1 MNSLNNN
8 AVIFGGAS
16 GIGWATARILMEH
29 GARVTIADVRTPAA
43 LNDSSLLYVDCDVRD
58 AEQVSEAVRQATEV
72 GPLDWLVY
80 STGIQHYGSV
90 VSTTVE
96 EYDLVQSVNARG
108 AFLACRAAIPVMRSG
123 GAIVLVS
130 SVQALA
136 CQEGVA
142 AYAASKGTLEALT
155 RAMAVDHAKDNI
167 RVNSVLPGTV
177 DTPMVR
183 SSAERFSGA
192 NGLEQ
197 TLQQW
202 GNHHPLGRVAHANE
216 IANLIAFLLSEKAS
230 FITGASYNADGGL
243 LAQLAV
249 RLHRKRCGDQ
259 AAHIG
264 FEREE

>member
-1 MNSLNNN
+1 MQNSPNKN
-8 AVIFGGAS
+8 ALIFGGAS
-16 GIGWATARILMEH
+16 GIGGATARIMIEQ
-29 GARVTIADVRTPAA
+29 GARVTIADVRRPSGWADEAA
-43 LNDSSLLYVDCDVRD
+43 QYIDCDVRD
-58 AEQVSEAVRQATEV
+58 PEQVSNAVRCAAAQT
-72 GPLDWLVY
+72 PLDWLVY

-90 VSTTVE
+90 VSTPVE
-96 EYDLVQSVNARG
+96 EYDLVQAINSRG
-108 AFLACRAAIPVMRSG
+108 AFLACRAAIPEMRNG

-136 CQEGVA
+136 TQKGVA
-142 AYAASKGTLEALT
+142 AYAASKGTLEALM

-183 SSAERFSGA
+183 SSAERFGGT

-202 GNHHPLGRVAHANE
+202 GDNHPLGRVAHAEE
-216 IANLIAFLLSEKAS
+216 IANLIAFLLSDKAS
-230 FITGASYNADGGL
+230 FITGASYRVDGGL

-249 RLHRKRCGDQ
+249 RL
-259 AAHIG
+259 
-264 FEREE
+264 

>member
-1 MNSLNNN
+1 MQTSLNKN
-8 AVIFGGAS
+8 ALIFGGAS
-16 GIGWATARILMEH
+16 GIGLATARIMIEQ
-29 GARVTIADVRTPAA
+29 GARVTIADVRRPSGWADEAA
-43 LNDSSLLYVDCDVRD
+43 QYIDCDVRE
-58 AEQVSEAVRQATEV
+58 AAQVGEAVRCAAEQA
-72 GPLDWLVY
+72 PLDWLVY

-90 VSTTVE
+90 VSTSIE
-96 EYDLVQSVNARG
+96 EYDLVQAINARG
-108 AFLACRAAIPVMRSG
+108 AFLACRAAIPNMHSG

-167 RVNSVLPGTV
+167 RVNAVLPGTV

-183 SSAERFSGA
+183 SSAERFGGTD
-192 NGLEQ
+192 GLEQ

-202 GNHHPLGRVAHANE
+202 GDNHPLGRLAHADE
-216 IANLIAFLLSEKAS
+216 IANLIAFLLSDKAS
-230 FITGASYNADGGL
+230 FVTGASYRVDGGL

-249 RLHRKRCGDQ
+249 RL
-259 AAHIG
+259 
-264 FEREE
+264 

>member
-1 MNSLNNN
+1 MQNSLNKN
-8 AVIFGGAS
+8 ALIFGGAS
-16 GIGWATARILMEH
+16 GIGWATARTMMEC
-29 GARVTIADVRTPAA
+29 GARVTIADVRRPSERNDAA
-43 LNDSSLLYVDCDVRD
+43 RYIDCDVRE
-58 AEQVSEAVRQATEV
+58 AEQVVAAVRYATECA
-72 GPLDWLVY
+72 PLDWLIY

-90 VSTTVE
+90 VETPVE
-96 EYDLVQSVNARG
+96 EYDLVQSINARG
-108 AFLACRAAIPVMRSG
+108 AFLACRAAIPQMRNG

-167 RVNSVLPGTV
+167 RVNAVLPGTV

-183 SSAERFSGA
+183 SSAERFGGT

-202 GNHHPLGRVAHANE
+202 GENHPLRRVAHADE
-216 IANLIAFLLSEKAS
+216 IANLIVFLLSDNAS
-230 FITGASYNADGGL
+230 FITGASYRADGGL

-249 RLHRKRCGDQ
+249 RL
-259 AAHIG
+259 
-264 FEREE
+264 

>member
-1 MNSLNNN
+1 MDVQNKNVL
-8 AVIFGGAS
+8 IFGGAS
-16 GIGWATARILMEH
+16 GIGWATAKELLEA
-29 GARVTIADVRTPAA
+29 GAQVTIADVSSLSEPSAA
-43 LNDSSLLYVDCDVRD
+43 LYIPCDVRNE
-58 AEQVSEAVRQATEV
+58 AQVSEAVRRATV
-72 GPLDWLVY
+72 KVPLDWLVY

-90 VSTTVE
+90 VTTTVE
-96 EYDLVQSVNARG
+96 EYDLVQSINARG
-108 AFLACRAAIPVMRSG
+108 AFLACHTAIPKMRNG

-167 RVNSVLPGTV
+167 RVNAVLPGTV

-192 NGLEQ
+192 DGLEQ

-202 GNHHPLGRVAHANE
+202 GDNHPLGRVAHADE
-216 IANLIAFLLSEKAS
+216 IANLITFLLSEKAS
-230 FITGASYNADGGL
+230 FITGASYRADGGL

-249 RLHRKRCGDQ
+249 RL
-259 AAHIG
+259 
-264 FEREE
+264 